1 MEEREAAPLFVSLD
15 ILCCQTVIFLE
26 NLRKIRLFDRVGL
39 FIRCYD
45 RLNRHFLESKIG
57 KMQDI
62 FAKIQVVVCEGTT
75 HEIIA
80 VSALLCKFLELRHD
94 QVVASGSVAEWAHLV
109 VDLFSSIQTEH
120 DVCHLAVAE
129 FHNFIV

>member
-1 MEEREAAPLFVSLD
+1 
-15 ILCCQTVIFLE
+15 
-26 NLRKIRLFDRVGL
+26 
-39 FIRCYD
+39 
-45 RLNRHFLESKIG
+45 
-57 KMQDI
+57 MQNI

-94 QVVASGSVAEWAHLV
+94 QVVASGPVAEWAHLV

-120 DVCHLAVAE
+120 DIRHLAVAE
-129 FHNFIV
+129 FHNFII